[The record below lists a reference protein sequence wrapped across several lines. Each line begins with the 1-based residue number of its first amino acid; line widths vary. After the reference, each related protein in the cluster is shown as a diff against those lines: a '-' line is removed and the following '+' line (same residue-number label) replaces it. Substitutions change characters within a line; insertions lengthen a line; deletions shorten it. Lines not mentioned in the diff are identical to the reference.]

1 MGLGMGR
8 AMLAMSLFDKGKK
21 AYAALDEVGPG
32 RLARARSCE
41 RKSTSRSRPSV

>member
-1 MGLGMGR
+1 MGR

-21 AYAALDEVGPG
+21 AYAALDEVGPVG
-32 RLARARSCE
+32 SPEREAAK